1 MKKTLALLLLA
12 APLAGLQAA
21 KINPAHIPAKA
32 KWLLHM
38 DIDAF
43 KETTLGKHVMKEA
56 NEKGLQ
62 KMKALQDMFGIDL
75 ENDIHGATAFGNGK
89 KDNGVLI
96 IHAKANQK
104 KLMNFVVLNDTYEKT
119 SHGKHDIHSLEDEKK
134 PGRHNF
140 FCFYNKKTIVAGPTM
155 DHVTESL
162 DVLNGEAP
170 SMTLNDDVLALG
182 KFVDSPVLHGYGDFA
197 GLLEMNKNPK
207 AELLKTISSMG
218 MAIGEEGGLFMSA
231 FGLSASTEESAAQVE
246 NLVRGMVALGSLS
259 ATEKPELAKLANAV
273 KISRDGKFVAIQFEM
288 ESQEMIGLME
298 TSSKR
303 KNKWRKMKKLD

>member
-1 MKKTLALLLLA
+1 MKKTLALLLLT
-12 APLAGLQAA
+12 APLASLQAA

-43 KETTLGKHVMKEA
+43 KETTLGKHVMAEA

-119 SHGKHDIHSLEDEKK
+119 SHGKHDIHSLEDEKRNQ
-134 PGRHNF
+134 GGATSFAFTTRRQ
-140 FCFYNKKTIVAGPTM
+140 
-155 DHVTESL
+155 L
-162 DVLNGEAP
+162 L
-170 SMTLNDDVLALG
+170 LAQLRI
-182 KFVDSPVLHGYGDFA
+182 
-197 GLLEMNKNPK
+197 LLRR
-207 AELLKTISSMG
+207 A
-218 MAIGEEGGLFMSA
+218 
-231 FGLSASTEESAAQVE
+231 
-246 NLVRGMVALGSLS
+246 
-259 ATEKPELAKLANAV
+259 
-273 KISRDGKFVAIQFEM
+273 
-288 ESQEMIGLME
+288 
-298 TSSKR
+298 
-303 KNKWRKMKKLD
+303 

>member
-1 MKKTLALLLLA
+1 
-12 APLAGLQAA
+12 
-21 KINPAHIPAKA
+21 
-32 KWLLHM
+32 
-38 DIDAF
+38 
-43 KETTLGKHVMKEA
+43 
-56 NEKGLQ
+56 
-62 KMKALQDMFGIDL
+62 
-75 ENDIHGATAFGNGK
+75 
-89 KDNGVLI
+89 
-96 IHAKANQK
+96 
-104 KLMNFVVLNDTYEKT
+104 
-119 SHGKHDIHSLEDEKK
+119 
-134 PGRHNF
+134 
-140 FCFYNKKTIVAGPTM
+140 
-155 DHVTESL
+155 
-162 DVLNGEAP
+162 
-170 SMTLNDDVLALG
+170 MTLNDDVLALG

-259 ATEKPELAKLANAV
+259 ATERPELAKLANAV